1 MSCFSFSVQYLHC
14 AVFEF
19 CYFSLRA
26 LSCRTVEKFLLCFL
40 LVRESDRTHKKCFG
54 GADYTIFLFRYISK
68 ILFGLLG
75 TGSVCMC
82 LAATNWRDEN
92 ILYQHDRWYKLFFR
106 FDSL

>member
-1 MSCFSFSVQYLHC
+1 MFD
-14 AVFEF
+14 F

-40 LVRESDRTHKKCFG
+40 LVRESDRTHKKCFD

-82 LAATNWRDEN
+82 LAATTGVIKIYFINTTDGIN
-92 ILYQHDRWYKLFFR
+92 FFPLLFVVYVGY
-106 FDSL
+106 